1 MARNKISPKP
11 VAIQMPF
18 LVVNRRNHNT
28 SRMSLQKSEDDKKAF
43 ILCTGDIIMHG
54 HMKA

>member
-1 MARNKISPKP
+1 MARNKKTPKEKA
-11 VAIQMPF
+11 VAMPF
-18 LVVNRRNHNT
+18 LVVNRRETNNK
-28 SRMSLQKSEDDKKAF
+28 MSLEKSDDDKKAV